1 MKKAVSLFV
10 VSLFAAVVANA
21 QAAGQVDTTKIER
34 NVRAQVQAAAPSQA
48 ENVEAVIRAFELFK
62 ANVASH
68 KYYEW
73 SVIFQQM
80 DDTREAYMKLHGG
93 EPAVVK
99 AIAEHI
105 SQPISINNGAQKITI
120 PAYVRMESVTLWP
133 TEQQKFDEFGAALE
147 ADLKL
152 EVATKKIET
161 KLQNLSETGHF
172 TKQDISRVDL
182 VLPVIKEVDAAAKQI
197 KANMYYPTGLEDK
210 QAIGNIF
217 QSFSRTIEEYNAL
230 RAKDMKAAGMAA
242 TYISQKVFT
251 TKDGKT
257 FNVVGFISQFE
268 AAYMT
273 TPGGFDEF
281 KDNVRND
288 AGASSITILK

>member
-21 QAAGQVDTTKIER
+21 QASGQVDSTRIER
-34 NVRAQVQAAAPSQA
+34 NVRAQVQSAAPGQA
-48 ENVEAVIRAFELFK
+48 EKVEAVIRAFELFK
-62 ANVASH
+62 TNVASK

-73 SVIFQQM
+73 NIIFQQM

-105 SQPISINNGAQKITI
+105 SQPISINNGAQTITI
-120 PAYVRMESVTLWP
+120 PAYVRMESVTLWQ

-152 EVATKKIET
+152 EVTAAKMESKIARADLGE
-161 KLQNLSETGHF
+161 HF
-172 TKQDISRVDL
+172 SKSDISNAEAA
-182 VLPVIKEVDAAAKQI
+182 LPVIREVEAAAKQI
-197 KANMYYPTGLEDK
+197 KANMYYPTGLDDK

-217 QSFSRTIEEYNAL
+217 QSFARTISEYDAL
-230 RAKDMKAAGMAA
+230 RNSNMQAAGMAA

-257 FNVVGFISQFE
+257 FNVIGFISQFE

-273 TPGGFDEF
+273 TPAGYDEF
-281 KDNVRND
+281 KDNLRND
-288 AGASSITILK
+288 AGSSSITILK